1 MVKEGDIKAKVRFE
15 ERYAG
20 LLLDY
25 SKHTDLKEEILNKI
39 EEVKKEME
47 LPANTPEVV
56 ENCDP
61 SDPQKCALYIEF
73 QDDYD
78 RVSGEFFDKLL
89 KKLCIKECE

>member
-25 SKHTDLKEEILNKI
+25 SNHLALKNEILEKI
-39 EEVKKEME
+39 EELKKEME
-47 LPANTPEVV
+47 LPSNTPEVV

-61 SDPQKCALYIEF
+61 ANPEKCAIYIEF

-89 KKLCIKECE
+89 KKLNIKECE

>member
-1 MVKEGDIKAKVRFE
+1 MVDYCKDIKARIRFE

-25 SKHTDLKEEILNKI
+25 SHHKDLKEMILEKI
-39 EEVKKEME
+39 EETKKETE
-47 LPANTPEVV
+47 LNPEVI

-61 SDPQKCALYIEF
+61 SDPEKCALYLEF

-78 RVSGEFFDKLL
+78 RDSGKFFDLLLNKLG
-89 KKLCIKECE
+89 IKDCE